1 MATKGTIES
10 EKFLKLYHS
19 FSNDNMVLGCTHYPL
34 IKNEIK
40 EILGDVNFFDGS
52 FGVAKRVKYVANG
65 LNLKESTF
73 KLDFI
78 DSSNSKMKEQRFFDI
93 IE

>member
-1 MATKGTIES
+1 
-10 EKFLKLYHS
+10 
-19 FSNDNMVLGCTHYPL
+19 MVLGCTHYPL
-34 IKNEIK
+34 IKDEIK
-40 EILGDVNFFDGS
+40 EILGDVIFFDGS
-52 FGVAKRVKYVANG
+52 VGVAKRVKYVALQ

-78 DSSNSKMKEQRFFDI
+78 DSSNCKTKEQRFFDI